1 MAPQLLLEDRC
12 HNGRNRDTVDRM
24 EAVIYLRVSTQGQ
37 AVDGYGLD
45 VQEQACRAYSE
56 SSGFSVAEV
65 FRDEAVSGTLPAHE
79 RPGLMDALGMLK
91 DGDADVLIVARLDR
105 LARQLTTQEVILAE
119 VWKDGAEVHTA
130 ESGKVFRDDPDDPM
144 RTAMRQMAGV
154 FAELDR
160 AMTVKRLRDGR
171 RAKEAKG
178 GKANGSYPYGFA
190 KEGPIPAELEVMRDA
205 AAQKR
210 KGRSW
215 EAIAAD
221 LNARQITQRN
231 GKPWTRQNLAR
242 VMR

>member
-1 MAPQLLLEDRC
+1 
-12 HNGRNRDTVDRM
+12 M

-45 VQEQACRAYSE
+45 VQEQACRAYTE
-56 SSGFSVAEV
+56 SIGFRVAEV

-91 DGDADVLIVARLDR
+91 DGDADALIVARLDR

-119 VWKDGAEVHTA
+119 VWKDGAEVHSA
-130 ESGKVFRDDPDDPM
+130 DSGKLFKDDPDDPM

-171 RAKEAKG
+171 RAKAAKG
-178 GKANGSYPYGFA
+178 GKGVGAYPYGQA
-190 KEGPIPAELEVMRDA
+190 KEGPIPAELEVMREV
-205 AAQKR
+205 AAQR
-210 KGRSW
+210 RQGRGW
-215 EAIAAD
+215 AAIAAD
-221 LNARQITQRN
+221 LNARQVCTRSGKRWSSRN
-231 GKPWTRQNLAR
+231 LSK
-242 VMR
+242 VMG